1 MPATQIRDG
10 AAAQV
15 HVRLRLRQEHPAPPD
30 RSTADGG
37 PPVLLIH
44 GDAQT
49 PAHPVDDLP
58 PHVVAGVA
66 VTTGRGALTGQKG
79 DYLWEGSRRR
89 TPDRPAPPPGGGPGP
104 TPAPRRT

>member
-58 PHVVAGVA
+58 PHVVAGVRVVKGTVGSAPGAICLRKEKRA
-66 VTTGRGALTGQKG
+66 VARQQFPGCT
-79 DYLWEGSRRR
+79 
-89 TPDRPAPPPGGGPGP
+89 APG
-104 TPAPRRT
+104 TRYML